1 MGALRHLPDTTC
13 EHCRTVFRPRRAE
26 QQFCSRDCWY
36 KKAGGSSER
45 VCRVCGKAFKAKYA
59 QQTYCSVPCKNTAIT
74 KDKTCI
80 CAVCGKNFERPHGK
94 TRAYCS
100 RSCANKAR
108 ADGMKMPTITLD
120 ARVVGDTV
128 KSTSGYLMVR
138 MNGKKVMQHRLVM
151 EQVIGRP
158 LTPGERVHHRNGKR
172 DDNRPENLELWTGV
186 GSSKKDPH
194 GVRLLDKVL
203 DMIESLTEQE
213 QMKVRQRLEE
223 LTS

>member
-1 MGALRHLPDTTC
+1 MA
-13 EHCRTVFRPRRAE
+13 
-26 QQFCSRDCWY
+26 
-36 KKAGGSSER
+36 
-45 VCRVCGKAFKAKYA
+45 
-59 QQTYCSVPCKNTAIT
+59 CKNTAIT

-80 CAVCGKNFERPHGK
+80 CAVCGKKFERPHGK

-158 LTPGERVHHRNGKR
+158 LTPDERVHHRNGKR
-172 DDNRPENLELWTGV
+172 DDNRPENLELWAGV

-213 QMKVRQRLEE
+213 QVKVRQRLEE